1 MLLAVLTISSFGY
14 HGLSLF
20 PFLPLPC
27 GDFLS
32 YILSSFWPTSRTKH
46 SAAQPW
52 HSHAAKL
59 SQLTYIQRRD
69 RKQHSLEVALLSCIY
84 CISFIPSLISAAVIA
99 MLLIGFAIVSK
110 TQYMR
115 VINLMSITTV
125 LAIVLASYLIHIPFV
140 LQLLVLFCGVIH
152 ILFFFVDASDKYR
165 IHASD
170 YVTFEDKY
178 GFPAVVT
185 GGLIVALSYLVVVGL
200 DMTLMSHDSP
210 LLPSIYVMST
220 WSKCSCII
228 MLFSVVI
235 TFLTALVKCLN
246 CITSQHAYTRV

>member
-1 MLLAVLTISSFGY
+1 MSIRWRFPVLYPFKLLAYFTHETFRCAAVAFTCGKVESIDIHPEEGSETTFTGGCSSFVHLLGYFGTLALGIAYMISS
-14 HGLSLF
+14 
-20 PFLPLPC
+20 
-27 GDFLS
+27 
-32 YILSSFWPTSRTKH
+32 
-46 SAAQPW
+46 
-52 HSHAAKL
+52 
-59 SQLTYIQRRD
+59 
-69 RKQHSLEVALLSCIY
+69 
-84 CISFIPSLISAAVIA
+84 ISFIPSLVSAAVIA
-99 MLLIGFAIVSK
+99 MLLIGFAVVSK

-115 VINLMSITTV
+115 VINLMSIMTV
-125 LAIVLASYLIHIPFV
+125 LAIVLASYLIHIHFV

-178 GFPAVVT
+178 GFPAVVA

-200 DMTLMSHDSP
+200 DMTLMSHDSQ

-235 TFLTALVKCLN
+235 LFLTALVKCFN